1 MCFIRVRKTNILIS
15 IYNIYDCNFKI
26 YEITCNEFPAKKRL
40 KIQLLNSLNIY
51 GGGEFFVFE
60 LALYLKSKGHDV
72 WAGCRKDSP
81 VFEKCR
87 NSGIKTAEFDF
98 PEKGA
103 GRLRKN
109 IAHIKDFIKEN
120 KIDIVHSNTNYD
132 RTAGAVAAQ
141 LAGISHVASVHSLQ
155 SICHNLTH
163 WARNKFLIDMF
174 AADGNIVKDFLGNED
189 KIDERKIRVI
199 NLGIDPES
207 MERDEQQRKKVRNE
221 FGVADGEI
229 LLGNLGRLVE
239 FKGQDKL
246 IKAFKQ
252 VVIKFP
258 NVKLLIVG
266 DGERKAELKSLAQ
279 ALSINEKVIFAGF
292 RDDLQAVYSAFDI
305 YAHTSSKSGGEL
317 FPFAVLYAMA
327 AGLPVVSTG
336 VGEIPN
342 MVKEGVSG
350 FITGQDGNE
359 ISSKIIILLGD
370 EAASKKMGAE
380 GKKLLNQKFTLE
392 KMGSEILKLYK
403 HVLSIRNT

>member
-1 MCFIRVRKTNILIS
+1 MKIL
-15 IYNIYDCNFKI
+15 
-26 YEITCNEFPAKKRL
+26 
-40 KIQLLNSLNIY
+40 LLNSLNIY
-51 GGGEFFVFE
+51 GGGEFFVLE

-81 VFEKCR
+81 IFEKCR

-98 PEKGA
+98 PEKGT

-109 IAHIKDFIKEN
+109 IALIKDFVKEY

-155 SICHNLTH
+155 SISHNLTH
-163 WARNKFLIDMF
+163 WARNKFLVDMF
-174 AADGNIVKDFLGNED
+174 AADGNIVKDFLVNED
-189 KIDERKIRVI
+189 KIDGEKIKVI

-207 MERDEQQRKKVRNE
+207 MERDEQLRKKVRNE

-229 LLGNLGRLVE
+229 LIGNLGRLVE

-252 VVIKFP
+252 VTEKFP
-258 NVKLLIVG
+258 NVKLLIIG
-266 DGERKAELKSLAQ
+266 DGQQKAELKNLVLA
-279 ALSINEKVIFAGF
+279 LGIDEKVIFAGF

-305 YAHTSSKSGGEL
+305 YAHTSSERGGEL

-350 FITGQDGNE
+350 FITGQDDNE
-359 ISSKIIILLGD
+359 ISSKIITVLGD
-370 EAASKKMGAE
+370 EAASKKMGE
-380 GKKLLNQKFTLE
+380 GGKKLLNQKFTLE

-403 HVLSIRNT
+403 HVLSIRNA